1 MSRVHLT
8 FALLILALALPACSS
23 ESGAPA
29 QESKPTP
36 ASVAPPA
43 TQINPAALN
52 NDTLIAS

>member
-29 QESKPTP
+29 RRANRLPPVSLRPRLRSTP
-36 ASVAPPA
+36 PS
-43 TQINPAALN
+43 
-52 NDTLIAS
+52 